1 MKKTM
6 FLSLVLGLTGA
17 SSLSAATVDVYLTGS
32 TAFRQ
37 NCYVA
42 STKLFS
48 PAPSIYFGDSAHG
61 GDGNFNSSTASWVM
75 TGTPI
80 STLTNL
86 AGNTL
91 VVHGLFTG
99 SIQGVQTVEQSVPL
113 VYAQPSGTSGGAATA
128 YTTNTPTIGFSD
140 ASVASTPYPAT
151 GNYNEE
157 QVAVLPFVV
166 CKSMGTGN
174 VSNYVNN
181 VTWEQLEYG
190 IPAGRIPLSAWTYK
204 DGIDRTNTFI
214 YLYERTADS
223 GTRRSFT
230 AGQYYGYT
238 DSVGVYLWDN
248 VAKNY
253 YGGAISTLVLS
264 NNATGLAPYGVVGPA
279 GLNSVNVSADW
290 GFGYVGG
297 GNIATALNYQHPNNQ
312 AIAYLSMSDS
322 RTVGPQVGSGTSFT
336 NWANVISV
344 NGLWPTAEGAAIHT
358 HVFNTTNDFSPITTG
373 YYPAWSQLVLV
384 ALKNPA
390 ANPPGDQNI
399 SQNQL
404 GNNKTPGTFLGVFNA
419 QTLVYTNL
427 VSPVVGSIEN
437 EIELS
442 KPNGAT
448 AIRLSDMK
456 SKRGQVG
463 GTISPF

>member
-6 FLSLVLGLTGA
+6 FLSLALGLAGA
-17 SSLSAATVDVYLTGS
+17 SSLTAATVDVYLTGS
-32 TAFRQ
+32 TAFRA

-42 STKLFS
+42 ATKLFS
-48 PAPSIYFGDSAHG
+48 AAPAIYYGSAANGGADSG
-61 GDGNFNSSTASWVM
+61 FNSSTASWVM
-75 TGTPI
+75 SGTPI

-91 VVHGLFTG
+91 VIHGLFTG

-113 VYAQPSGTSGGAATA
+113 VFPQPVGTLNGLCSA
-128 YTTNTPTIGFSD
+128 YTTNTPTIAFSD

-151 GNYNEE
+151 GNYAEE
-157 QVAVLPFVV
+157 AVAVLPFVV

-181 VTWEQLEYG
+181 LTWEQFEYG

-204 DGIDRTNTFI
+204 DGADRTNTFI
-214 YLYERTADS
+214 YLYQRTADS

-230 AGQYYGYT
+230 AEQYYGFT
-238 DSVGVYLWDN
+238 DTVGVYIWDN

-253 YGGAISTLVLS
+253 YLPTVLS
-264 NNATGLAPYGVVGPA
+264 NNATGLAPYGVIGPA
-279 GLNSVNVSADW
+279 GLNGVNVSADW
-290 GFGYVGG
+290 GYGYVGG

-312 AIAYLSMSDS
+312 AIGYLSFADAKS
-322 RTVGPQVGSGTSFT
+322 VGPGSPAIYT
-336 NWANVISV
+336 NWANVCAI

-358 HVFNTTNDFSPITTG
+358 HLINTTNDFSPITTG

-384 ALKNPA
+384 TLKNPA

-399 SQNQL
+399 GQAQL
-404 GNNKTPGTFLGVFNA
+404 GDNKTPGTFLGVFNA
-419 QTLVYTNL
+419 QTLIYTNL
-427 VSPVVGSIEN
+427 TSPVVGSIEN

-442 KPNGAT
+442 KPVGAT

-463 GTISPF
+463 GTIAPF